1 MTKAKFAKTAAL
13 AKFDFDHAYG
23 DYDRAREPVGAP
35 VLTPIAPRSRE
46 RYSRGPFYLKIKG
59 LEGPRP
65 TSEELNAG
73 KGWK

>member
-1 MTKAKFAKTAAL
+1 MTKAKQTKATAL

-23 DYDRAREPVGAP
+23 DYDRAREPVAAQA
-35 VLTPIAPRSRE
+35 LTPIAPRARE
-46 RYSRGPFYLKIKG
+46 RYSRGPFYLKIAG